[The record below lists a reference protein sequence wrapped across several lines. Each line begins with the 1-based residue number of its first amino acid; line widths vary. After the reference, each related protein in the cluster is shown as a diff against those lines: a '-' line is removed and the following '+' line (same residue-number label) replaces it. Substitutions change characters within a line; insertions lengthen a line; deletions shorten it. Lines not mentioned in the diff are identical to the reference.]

1 MPDKETFCCYFI
13 GFVLGRNDYFGSKT
27 SKIGTIQHLC
37 DNVLQSFE
45 HFHPISGK
53 IHFLVMLYE
62 STYFFSQSNHIMNS
76 FRFGIHSSLLLL
88 HLDSTL
94 CFTRTMSENL
104 SLTMMKTHFSI
115 KFGWLWLRQP
125 SCLLEKLNLEIC
137 PLIQTAGYLIVFY
150 CGLSS

>member
-45 HFHPISGK
+45 HIHPISGK
-53 IHFLVMLYE
+53 SHLILML
-62 STYFFSQSNHIMNS
+62 SYFHNLIPYWNS
-76 FRFGIHSSLLLL
+76 FRFGIHSSLWLS

-94 CFTRTMSENL
+94 CFIRTISENL
-104 SLTMMKTHFSI
+104 SLAMMKTHFSI
-115 KFGWLWLRQP
+115 KFGQLWLRQP
-125 SCLLEKLNLEIC
+125 SCLLEKLNLETC
-137 PLIQTAGYLIVFY
+137 PLIPTAGYHIVFY